1 MRDEQSP
8 TSNGD
13 CLTPLNP
20 QPRLSAIPSL
30 SHLNDESRR
39 TGSSLGMTLSWAL
52 PRMSAAAYHTC
63 SNTDGQTREAGNGT
77 TFDLPNQSLFRPIFR
92 CFNSRPSRGQN
103 SYGRRLGDALGTNRA
118 KSSISR
124 LSTGCSPTSTRK
136 WSCLRAQPII
146 STTGGANPPFLNA
159 CGAKY

>member
-13 CLTPLNP
+13 CSTPLSP
-20 QPRLSAIPSL
+20 QPRLSAIPSR
-30 SHLNDESRR
+30 SHLNDESPR

-63 SNTDGQTREAGNGT
+63 SNMDGQTREAGNGI
-77 TFDLPNQSLFRPIFR
+77 TFEPPSQSLFRPIFP

-118 KSSISR
+118 RSSISR

-136 WSCLRAQPII
+136 RSCLRAQPTI
-146 STTGGANPPFLNA
+146 STIDGANLPFLSA